1 MEDTNQQLYL
11 KAMQNMKEDDFSK
24 YLIKPLFESM
34 GFYRVDFYGGP
45 YESGKD
51 LIAFVEVPV
60 NKTMSYAIQSKKL
73 VKNLTHR
80 RKQSSESL
88 FFNLDNVLQIL
99 LNYIMEMR

>member
-1 MEDTNQQLYL
+1 MNMEDTSQQLYL
-11 KAMQNMKEDDFSK
+11 KAMQKMKEDDFSK

-60 NKTMSYAIQSKKL
+60 NKTLSYAIQSKKL
-73 VKNLTHR
+73 VKSLIHQ
-80 RKQSSESL
+80 RKQFLGSL
-88 FFNLDNVLQIL
+88 FFN
-99 LNYIMEMR
+99 